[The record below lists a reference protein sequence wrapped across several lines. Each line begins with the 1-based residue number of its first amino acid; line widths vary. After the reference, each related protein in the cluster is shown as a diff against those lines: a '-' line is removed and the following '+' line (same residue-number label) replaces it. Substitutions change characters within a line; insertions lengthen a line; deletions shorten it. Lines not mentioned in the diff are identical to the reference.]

1 MPSIR
6 QSAGILLYRRL
17 KPGRLEVLLV
27 HPGGP
32 FHQHKDAGAWSIPK
46 GEFRTDEAPLQA
58 AIREFEEELGSPVP
72 ASEFKPLQPVMQK
85 GGKTVYAWAAAGNFD
100 CTQIK
105 SNVCRI
111 EYPYKSG
118 RWLAIPEVDRAEWF
132 EVSMAKG
139 KINAAQVAFL
149 EELADLLQG
158 G

>member
-1 MPSIR
+1 MASTR
-6 QSAGILLYRRL
+6 QSAGILLYRRI
-17 KPGRLEVLLV
+17 KPGRPEVLLV

-32 FHQHKDAGAWSIPK
+32 FHQHKDAGAWSVPK
-46 GEFRTDEAPLQA
+46 GEFRADETPLQA

-72 ASEFKPLQPVMQK
+72 ASGFVPLRPVKQK
-85 GGKTVYAWAAAGNFD
+85 GGKTVYAWAAAGDFD

-105 SNVCRI
+105 SNICRI

-132 EVSMAKG
+132 ELSVAME
-139 KINAAQVAFL
+139 KINAAQAAFL